1 MGWEGRES
9 GKTPT
14 QPLGSVKTKLAREAF
29 QGIRLRSW
37 LVRTNT
43 GQGSRERQS
52 VLIAPEP
59 RRGPKLSQPPHRPL
73 FEHPPPSTSSPPSIY
88 LPTLPLSAPE
98 QAGQT
103 YMAAGSHQSKDQ
115 RSQLAALQS
124 LWTGCRE
131 LRQRPR
137 ERPGR
142 GAPGAGPQHPATTCQ
157 QPSLEQ
163 RPQ

>member
-1 MGWEGRES
+1 MGRQGVWKDPNTTLGVSEDKAGTISFSRHQTQVLACKDKHRTRE
-9 GKTPT
+9 
-14 QPLGSVKTKLAREAF
+14 QRETVCAHC
-29 QGIRLRSW
+29 
-37 LVRTNT
+37 
-43 GQGSRERQS
+43 
-52 VLIAPEP
+52 P
-59 RRGPKLSQPPHRPL
+59 RAQAGPKAFPATPCRPL
-73 FEHPPPSTSSPPSIY
+73 YEHSPPSTSSPPSTY

-115 RSQLAALQS
+115 RSQLPALQS